1 MKIFNRIFA
10 ASVAAIAALT
20 ACTTEEYVPA
30 TPPTGAQVYIS
41 ADNPSTVTLSRQ
53 SESFSLS
60 VLRVDDSADAAYI
73 VEVTDSNKVFFSKEL
88 TEVEVSFAKGEKESS
103 VVIPVNQD
111 KLADGSSYELDFRIK
126 DDAATTVYGLN
137 SFAMLVVLPEPYV
150 LLGTATLHEDFL
162 TTWFDVEA
170 GKAWECE
177 VYENTNVPGVL
188 YFKNAFTS
196 EYPYNDPGNYVTE
209 DRYFRV
215 NVADPDKVYVPAQKL
230 GFDWGYGEFAVAS
243 LISAYFG
250 GDTDN
255 WGTLKNGVITFPQKG
270 ILIQMADYN
279 DGGWYLS
286 NGSGAFVIH
295 LPGAI
300 LTDYSVEAS
309 YSGMFVD
316 PEGNAEPVIDIKAGD
331 DVASVNYLI
340 ISQDQDVYAAFEG
353 IMAGADSV
361 QTVEIVNNAARIQPE
376 LEPGLYYMVYCPVD
390 AEGGLQTDDADV
402 LDFYFSGVNAEV
414 PEIEAS
420 ITLLDVDKVLPP
432 TVIENNGLATY
443 NSVGYVLE
451 AADIKSAYTYFNKT
465 AIIETAP
472 SQGLSYE
479 DLCLN
484 YGEAMSSDD
493 LAALAENGYYA
504 GAMIKLSASTSY
516 TMIVLLESVYG
527 AQLTLTAEYT
537 TGEMPYS
544 GELVI
549 GDYSDFTLTYAG
561 SENQFIVNDLLLKNG
576 STFRAVY
583 DPTAHTL
590 TLDGVE
596 IGYEDDGN
604 IFGEPYGYANSEKTA
619 AYGYY
624 VFSAANIS
632 NANADG
638 KDPLVFNVD
647 PETHQV
653 SSYASAVMI
662 AIFSL
667 SDGSF
672 LGTGGQKNIGDAV
685 GLAAASSRQA
695 LSSFHLEGLKQAE
708 IARPVVSLKNAAS
721 KAVSKK
727 SINASAEKAF

>member
-20 ACTTEEYVPA
+20 ACTTEEYVPV

-41 ADNPSTVTLSRQ
+41 AENPSTVTLSRQ

-60 VLRVDDSADAAYI
+60 VLRVDDSADASYI

-111 KLADGSSYELDFRIK
+111 KLTDGSSYELDFRIK
-126 DDAATTVYGLN
+126 DDEATTVYGLN

-150 LLGTATLHEDFL
+150 LLGTATLHEDFV
-162 TTWFDVEA
+162 TTFFGVDA
-170 GKAWECE
+170 GTAWECE
-177 VYENTNVPGVL
+177 VYENSNVPGVL

-196 EYPYNDPGNYVTE
+196 EYPFNDPGDYVTE

-243 LISAYFG
+243 YISAYFG

-279 DGGWYLS
+279 DGGWYRS

-376 LEPGLYYMVYCPVD
+376 LEPGLYYMVYCPVS
-390 AEGGLQTDDADV
+390 AEGELQADDADV
-402 LDFYFSGVNAEV
+402 LDFYFSGANAER
-414 PEIEAS
+414 PEVEAS
-420 ITLLDVDKVLPP
+420 VTLLASNEVFPENVLQA
-432 TVIENNGLATY
+432 NNMTEY
-443 NSVGYVLE
+443 NSFAYVISGK
-451 AADIKSAYTYFNKT
+451 DIKNVKVYLNKT
-465 AIIETAP
+465 AIIEGAAVD
-472 SQGLSYE
+472 GLTPE
-479 DLCLN
+479 MICAE
-484 YGEAMSSDD
+484 YGKDDPRAVSSI
-493 LAALAENGYYA
+493 AENGYYA
-504 GAMIKLSASTSY
+504 NGFLGLSAGTSY
-516 TMIVLLESVYG
+516 TIIVNLENNYG
-527 AQLTLTAEYT
+527 STLCLTAEYT

-561 SENQFIVNDLLLKNG
+561 SENQYIVNDLLLENG

-596 IGYEDDGN
+596 VGYEDDGN

-619 AYGYY
+619 AYGYF
-624 VFSAANIS
+624 VFSAANI
-632 NANADG
+632 NNENADG
-638 KDPLVFNVD
+638 NDPLVFNVD

-672 LGTGGQKNIGDAV
+672 LGTAAQKNIGDAV
-685 GLAAASSRQA
+685 SLAAVSSRQA
-695 LSSFHLEGLKQAE
+695 SSSFHLEGLKQAD

-721 KAVSKK
+721 KAFSKK